1 MRASCDIWTFVFG
14 MPSGHGCPYPTTY
27 RWDTFTRRLT
37 PVDSVFRNCRASFP
51 TTAGGL
57 GIPQLSRFIPL
68 LRLKRFE
75 RLAHSSV
82 ESVRECARTDT
93 AVAKVR
99 WCRERLADVVDQVA
113 DGTRGWSVKRK
124 VSYRTVVGV
133 RRPDIVASQGREIA
147 VMDVQVVAPNPS
159 LDSAHRKKVAKY
171 RDEAQLATCLVR
183 GASVQPR
190 RRAEEETQVR
200 FASATIS
207 WRGVWSSES
216 AQSLRELGLTDG
228 SWHNTSSTHCAALG

>member
-1 MRASCDIWTFVFG
+1 VGYFHA
-14 MPSGHGCPYPTTY
+14 PT
-27 RWDTFTRRLT
+27 
-37 PVDSVFRNCRASFP
+37 N
-51 TTAGGL
+51 AGGL

-93 AVAKVR
+93 AVAKVL

-113 DGTRGWSVKRK
+113 DGTRGWSVRRE
-124 VSYRTVVGV
+124 VSYQTVVGV
-133 RRPDIVASQGREIA
+133 RRPDIVASRGREIA
-147 VMDVQVVAPNPS
+147 VVDVQVVAPNPS

-216 AQSLRELGLTDG
+216 ARSLRELGLTDRELAQYSTYALRG
-228 SWHNTSSTHCAALG
+228 SWMNWVRFGASTSIRMGRGRP